1 MDSTPLKKSV
11 LSVVIV
17 AIFADMLMY
26 GIIVP
31 FLPLHAESLG
41 ASQSEIGLLFASYAI
56 ALFIATPFVGALA
69 DRLGRKKMLVAG
81 LIVLSATT
89 LVYAFSSSFLVLV
102 LARAMQGVAAAA
114 PWTAGLSLLAE
125 VFPANERGRAMG
137 IAMSGQA
144 GGILLGPPAG
154 GWLYEW
160 GGYRLPFLIAA
171 GIALL
176 AATISVVL
184 LRHLNDTKADKFISP
199 FRLLRSKRVIVI
211 AGVATVGAALFAS
224 IEPTLPIH
232 FNEDL
237 HLSPSMIGLM
247 FVVVTLIYGVA
258 APWIGSLSTRLGHL
272 ATIRLGIVMAAVA
285 LPLNA
290 LPKQIWVQIIGLIGL
305 GISLGLVLTPALP
318 KLADISQEMGVSSQ
332 GATFAAYNT
341 AYSLGM
347 MLGPLLAS
355 ALTDRFGL
363 TAAYMTLS
371 VLFLIY
377 LLPLRKLK
385 A

>member
-1 MDSTPLKKSV
+1 MDSNPLKKSV
-11 LSVVIV
+11 LLVVIV

-89 LVYAFSSSFLVLV
+89 LVYAFSSSFWVLV

-184 LRHLNDTKADKFISP
+184 LRHLNDTKADQFISP
-199 FRLLRSKRVIVI
+199 FRLLRNKRVIVI

-247 FVVVTLIYGVA
+247 FVVVTLIYGAA

-318 KLADISQEMGVSSQ
+318 KLADISQEMGISSQ

-363 TAAYMTLS
+363 TAAYTTLS